1 LDLRHPDE
9 AVLEKMHRGLHELI
23 VELRGAGTRID
34 LDDLW
39 HSPSVRFDEN
49 SIAVVERSAKRL
61 ARSHMKMVS
70 GAGHD
75 SVYLARRVPTAM
87 IFIPCKEGVS
97 HNESEYASQS
107 HAAIGADVLLNAVYD
122 LASAHR

>member
-1 LDLRHPDE
+1 MGLPENMNRE
-9 AVLEKMHRGLHELI
+9 LHELI
-23 VELRGAGTRID
+23 LEIRDAGTRID
-34 LDDLW
+34 FDELW
-39 HSPSVRFDEN
+39 HSPSVRFDEDR
-49 SIAVVERSAKRL
+49 IAVVEQSAKRF
-61 ARSHMKMVS
+61 ARSHMRIVS

-107 HAAIGADVLLNAVYD
+107 HAATGADVLLNAVYD
-122 LASAHR
+122 LACVRR

>member
-1 LDLRHPDE
+1 
-9 AVLEKMHRGLHELI
+9 
-23 VELRGAGTRID
+23 
-34 LDDLW
+34 
-39 HSPSVRFDEN
+39 
-49 SIAVVERSAKRL
+49 VVEQSAKRF

-75 SVYLARRVPTAM
+75 SVYLSRRVPTAM
-87 IFIPCKEGVS
+87 IFIPCREGVS

-122 LASAHR
+122 LACMRS

>member
-1 LDLRHPDE
+1 
-9 AVLEKMHRGLHELI
+9 MHRELHELI
-23 VELRGAGTRID
+23 FKLRDAGTTID
-34 LDDLW
+34 LEELW

-49 SIAVVERSAKRL
+49 RIAVVEQSAKRF
-61 ARSHMKMVS
+61 APSHMRMVS

-97 HNESEYASQS
+97 HNESEYASQA

-122 LASAHR
+122 LACIRR